1 MVGWFQSNSKTV
13 RFFSVCKELDLP
25 FFTRSSTGDLIN
37 VGAAGGP
44 VSVKSA
50 TDNQVQN
57 FPYAIGLDSSEEVM
71 FHAGELGDL
80 VSW

>member
-1 MVGWFQSNSKTV
+1 M
-13 RFFSVCKELDLP
+13 
-25 FFTRSSTGDLIN
+25 
-37 VGAAGGP
+37 GAAGGP

-50 TDNQVQN
+50 TDNQLQT

-71 FHAGELGDL
+71 VHAGKLGDL